1 MNYDLLWQMAAVVFL
16 YMNIMFVLALLL
28 KRNDIVDV
36 AWGMGFVVLAVFML
50 GREQG
55 YHWRRLLLSALVF
68 VWGLRLSIYLYL
80 RNKGKKED
88 FRYAKWRKDWG
99 KHWVIRSY
107 LQVFI
112 TQGFF
117 MVLVAY
123 PLIII
128 IGDPSPTAKPGD
140 FLGWAL
146 WLLGFFFEAV
156 GDAQLMRFK
165 SDAANRGK
173 IMNRGLWRYTRHP
186 NYFGETCMWWGLFF
200 ICLQV
205 RSGWLALL
213 SPVVMNFLLLKVSGV
228 PMLERKYQDNPEY
241 QHYIRSTSSFI
252 PRIPRTQS

>member
-107 LQVFI
+107 LQSVYHPRLLHGAGGI
-112 TQGFF
+112 STHHYHWRPI
-117 MVLVAY
+117 AY
-123 PLIII
+123 CEAGRLF
-128 IGDPSPTAKPGD
+128 G
-140 FLGWAL
+140 
-146 WLLGFFFEAV
+146 LGFV
-156 GDAQLMRFK
+156 
-165 SDAANRGK
+165 AA
-173 IMNRGLWRYTRHP
+173 
-186 NYFGETCMWWGLFF
+186 GLFLRGSGGCT
-200 ICLQV
+200 IDALQ
-205 RSGWLALL
+205 
-213 SPVVMNFLLLKVSGV
+213 
-228 PMLERKYQDNPEY
+228 E
-241 QHYIRSTSSFI
+241 
-252 PRIPRTQS
+252 